1 MTDHGIVVAYEV
13 RWTWH
18 GEREAHRL
26 TDHDRAVHM
35 ALIESLDWSTDAVPG
50 SLEANSHRTYK
61 RVSVYA
67 IGPSHR
73 RTLVGTYVNGGLL
86 PERDPE

>member
-26 TDHDRAVHM
+26 PDHDRAVHM
-35 ALIESLDWSTDAVPG
+35 ALIESQDWSTDAVPG
-50 SLEANSHRTYK
+50 SRGAPPHRTYK

-67 IGPSHR
+67 IGPSRR
-73 RTLVGTYVNGGLL
+73 RTLLGTYLNGKLL
-86 PERDPE
+86 PEGDPD